1 MRIGLVALVLLAFG
15 APGVHAAAAAFAPPG
30 SLVVVSDDNYPP
42 YLFRAPDGR
51 LQGIL
56 KDKWEL
62 WSQRTGVPVEVRG
75 TKWAEAQRS
84 VRSDA
89 ADVIDALVLT
99 PARTHD
105 YSFSRS
111 EAAMEARVFFHRDIS
126 GIRDAASLRGLHVG
140 AKAGS
145 ACADWLREQGVESI
159 GEYPDSEAVVAAAA
173 RREIEIFCMDS
184 LAAHYFLYKLA
195 LTDQYRESVPL
206 YSGAFHWAVREGRAP
221 LRDFIETGF
230 QAITDRELREIDTRW
245 MGEPVQFPLDPAQRL
260 GAALLATLV
269 FGAAAS
275 LIVWNCALRRRL
287 LARAKLFDTR
297 DFLTDLP
304 NRALLHERLT
314 RRLARAHGKDW
325 IVAVLFI
332 DLDRFKALNDAF
344 GRALGDRVLKEAAGR
359 LLGCVGE
366 KDVVGRVSSDEFA
379 VVLSRITSRED
390 AAAVARRILA
400 ELHRPYDLDARLVY
414 CTASIGIAV
423 HPRDGTDAG
432 SLIRNADIAM
442 YRAKESGRNTM
453 RHYEPE
459 MHAVATRRLQMEMV
473 LRGALGRGEFALH
486 YQPRIDARTRAV
498 TGFEALLR
506 WNHPEHGLL
515 APAEF
520 VPILE
525 ETGLIVEVGEWVL
538 DTVCR
543 QVRAWQERGLAARPV
558 AVNLSARQFL
568 LGDLDAVVAAAL
580 ARAGISAAFLELE
593 LTESLLMRDPEQTVR
608 TLRSLERRGVRIAV
622 DDFGTGYSS
631 LAYLSRF
638 PIDSLK
644 IDRAFIR
651 DAEANPEDRAII
663 STIIQLAHGIG
674 LTVIAE
680 GVETEAQLD
689 LLRAQGCDE
698 VQGFLFSKPVTAMET
713 AQFL

>member
-1 MRIGLVALVLLAFG
+1 
-15 APGVHAAAAAFAPPG
+15 
-30 SLVVVSDDNYPP
+30 
-42 YLFRAPDGR
+42 
-51 LQGIL
+51 
-56 KDKWEL
+56 
-62 WSQRTGVPVEVRG
+62 
-75 TKWAEAQRS
+75 
-84 VRSDA
+84 
-89 ADVIDALVLT
+89 
-99 PARTHD
+99 
-105 YSFSRS
+105 
-111 EAAMEARVFFHRDIS
+111 
-126 GIRDAASLRGLHVG
+126 
-140 AKAGS
+140 
-145 ACADWLREQGVESI
+145 
-159 GEYPDSEAVVAAAA
+159 
-173 RREIEIFCMDS
+173 
-184 LAAHYFLYKLA
+184 
-195 LTDQYRESVPL
+195 
-206 YSGAFHWAVREGRAP
+206 
-221 LRDFIETGF
+221 
-230 QAITDRELREIDTRW
+230 
-245 MGEPVQFPLDPAQRL
+245 
-260 GAALLATLV
+260 
-269 FGAAAS
+269 
-275 LIVWNCALRRRL
+275 
-287 LARAKLFDTR
+287 
-297 DFLTDLP
+297 
-304 NRALLHERLT
+304 
-314 RRLARAHGKDW
+314 
-325 IVAVLFI
+325 
-332 DLDRFKALNDAF
+332 
-344 GRALGDRVLKEAAGR
+344 
-359 LLGCVGE
+359 
-366 KDVVGRVSSDEFA
+366 
-379 VVLSRITSRED
+379 
-390 AAAVARRILA
+390 
-400 ELHRPYDLDARLVY
+400 
-414 CTASIGIAV
+414 
-423 HPRDGTDAG
+423 
-432 SLIRNADIAM
+432 
-442 YRAKESGRNTM
+442 
-453 RHYEPE
+453 
-459 MHAVATRRLQMEMV
+459 
-473 LRGALGRGEFALH
+473 
-486 YQPRIDARTRAV
+486 TRAV